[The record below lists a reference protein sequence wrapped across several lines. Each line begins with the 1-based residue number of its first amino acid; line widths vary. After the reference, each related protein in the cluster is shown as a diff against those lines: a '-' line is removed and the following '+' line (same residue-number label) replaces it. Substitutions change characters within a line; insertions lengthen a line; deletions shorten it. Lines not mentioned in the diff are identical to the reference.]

1 MKKYKHLLLLA
12 IAAMLT
18 GCAAQSSIG
27 LVDVQR
33 IVSNWPEYQGYQNQ
47 LLSEEKT
54 ISSRRESNARKTL
67 DATALQQKY
76 SKVTDKLSQQIRDA
90 AGKIAQAAESEARFD
105 ARRHRLRR
113 RRHHRRRREG
123 AQHHGEG
130 DAYARHLAGTTLRLC
145 SVRCKSWPNGLADGS
160 SATAAF
166 GSSASP
172 RSKTRAATR

>member
-33 IVSNWPEYQGYQNQ
+33 IVNNWPEYQGYQNQ

-90 AGKIAQAAESEARFD
+90 AGKIAQARN
-105 ARRHRLRR
+105 LKLVLT
-113 RRHHRRRREG
+113 REG
-123 AQHHGEG
+123 IGYGGVDITADVEK
-130 DAYARHLAGTTLRLC
+130 ALNITEKATPTPGT
-145 SVRCKSWPNGLADGS
+145 
-160 SATAAF
+160 
-166 GSSASP
+166 
-172 RSKTRAATR
+172 

>member
-1 MKKYKHLLLLA
+1 VKKYKHLLLLA

-18 GCAAQSSIG
+18 GCAARSSIG

-33 IVSNWPEYQGYQNQ
+33 IVNNWPEYQGYQNQ

-90 AGKIAQAAESEARFD
+90 AGKIAQARS
-105 ARRHRLRR
+105 LKLVLT
-113 RRHHRRRREG
+113 REG
-123 AQHHGEG
+123 IGYGGVDITADVEK
-130 DAYARHLAGTTLRLC
+130 ALKITEKATPTPGT
-145 SVRCKSWPNGLADGS
+145 
-160 SATAAF
+160 
-166 GSSASP
+166 
-172 RSKTRAATR
+172 